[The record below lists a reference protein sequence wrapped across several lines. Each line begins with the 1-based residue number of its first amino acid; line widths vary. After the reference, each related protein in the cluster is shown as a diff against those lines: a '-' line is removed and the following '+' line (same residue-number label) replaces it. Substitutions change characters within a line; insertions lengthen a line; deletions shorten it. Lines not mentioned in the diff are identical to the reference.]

1 MRVSLKKIL
10 CFAGLVCALYVFYS
24 AVLMPVYS
32 RVCSDVLYSDGILPG
47 LLEFAAWLFDLV
59 IFALV
64 FGAFAGVAKAH
75 GLRNAFAV
83 LSSAVVTDLVSYA
96 VSYIVY
102 RGEFWS
108 SFVVPLIFD
117 VVQMLVGTLFAAL
130 IIKRKGSKI
139 ISAVFIPA
147 ALAIIAV
154 KAGMRI
160 RYDIFYG
167 APEDFIDAMWI
178 IFYYASDVLSGV
190 IVMQLSL
197 LFSKMFSK
205 SEV

>member
-1 MRVSLKKIL
+1 MRTFNKKIL
-10 CFAGLVCALYVFYS
+10 CFVGLVCALYVFYS
-24 AVLMPVYS
+24 AVLMPIYS
-32 RVCSDVLYSDGILPG
+32 RVCSDVIYSDGILPSVI
-47 LLEFAAWLFDLV
+47 EFAAWLLDLV

-75 GLRNAFAV
+75 GLRNAFVVLAAAV
-83 LSSAVVTDLVSYA
+83 SADLVRYT

-108 SFVVPLIFD
+108 SFAIPFAFD
-117 VVQMLVGTLFAAL
+117 FVQMLVGTLFAAL

-139 ISAVFIPA
+139 NSAVFIPA

-160 RYDIFYG
+160 KYDIFYG
-167 APEDFIDAMWI
+167 APEDLIDIMWM
-178 IFYYASDVLSGV
+178 IFYYASDVLSGA
-190 IVMQLSL
+190 IVMPLSL

-205 SEV
+205 SED

>member
-1 MRVSLKKIL
+1 MHTFNKKIL

-24 AVLMPVYS
+24 AVLMPIYS
-32 RVCSDVLYSDGILPG
+32 RVCSDVLYSDGILPSVI
-47 LLEFAAWLFDLV
+47 EFAAWLLDLV

-83 LSSAVVTDLVSYA
+83 LAAAVAADLVRYT

-102 RGEFWS
+102 RGEIWS
-108 SFVVPLIFD
+108 SFAIPFAFD
-117 VVQMLVGTLFAAL
+117 FVQMLVGTLFAAL

-139 ISAVFIPA
+139 NSAVFIPA

-160 RYDIFYG
+160 RYDFFYG
-167 APEDFIDAMWI
+167 APEDLIDTMWM

-190 IVMQLSL
+190 IVMPLSL